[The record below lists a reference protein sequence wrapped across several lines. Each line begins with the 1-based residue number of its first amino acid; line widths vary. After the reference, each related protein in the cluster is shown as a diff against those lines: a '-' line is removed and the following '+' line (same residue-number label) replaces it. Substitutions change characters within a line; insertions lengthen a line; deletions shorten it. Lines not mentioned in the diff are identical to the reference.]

1 MADFW
6 VLLGTDYCGKSSVLE
21 ALADGRSAIHPV
33 SYDRHMLPEEYAP
46 HAGLHALLG
55 TALRDGGGTYS
66 GDFVLSLLQ
75 VGVVYLRDRALAGP
89 AGRTV
94 LLDSYY
100 YKVLAKCRLLGLDGD
115 RAFRWWRTFPQP
127 RGVVLLDVDPADAW
141 RRSGE
146 GALLNPMEHYGT
158 AGTRAEFLRF
168 QADLRDLLLDEVAR
182 LPVVRISVG
191 GDVAATTAA
200 VARAVGEPGL
210 RETAARARGGR
221 L

>member
-46 HAGLHALLG
+46 HAGLHGLLG
-55 TALRDGGGTYS
+55 TALRDGGTYS

-75 VGVVYLRDRALAGP
+75 VGVVYLRDRAVGGP

-127 RGVVLLDVDPADAW
+127 SGVVLLDVDPEDAW

-168 QADLRDLLLDEVAR
+168 QADLRVLLLDEVAR
-182 LPVVRISVG
+182 LPVAHVSAG

-200 VARAVGEPGL
+200 VARAVREPGS
-210 RETAARARGGR
+210 RETAARTGGGR
-221 L
+221 P